1 MEEVF
6 RMNRTRLVRMRG
18 EGGFGTIVGLVLLVL
33 VSIALV
39 KIVPL
44 HVKGNNVYDA
54 MQEQANFG
62 TVKRFEK
69 IQYDI
74 YQVAQEN
81 GVPLPL
87 NEIKISKMGANIK
100 IEAKYRTS
108 VKVLGYEYVYEFDK
122 VVEKPIF

>member
-1 MEEVF
+1 
-6 RMNRTRLVRMRG
+6 MNRTRANRMRG

-44 HVKGNNVYDA
+44 HVKGNTVYDA

-87 NEIKISKMGANIK
+87 NEIKVSKWAANIR
-100 IEAKYRTS
+100 IEAKYQMS
-108 VKVLGYEYVYEFDK
+108 VKVLGYNYVYTFDK
-122 VVEKPIF
+122 SVEKPVF

>member
-1 MEEVF
+1 
-6 RMNRTRLVRMRG
+6 MRG

-44 HVKGNNVYDA
+44 HIKGNNIYDS
-54 MQEQANFG
+54 MQEEANFG
-62 TVKRFEK
+62 SVKRFEK

-74 YQVAQEN
+74 YMVAQEN

-87 NEIKISKMGANIK
+87 NEVKISKWASNIR
-100 IEAKYRTS
+100 IEAKYEMS
-108 VKVLGYEYVYEFDK
+108 VKVLGYNYVYKFDK
-122 VVEKPIF
+122 MVEKPVF